1 MSRREA
7 EERVNRA
14 NAALEVSLEA
24 VRSGCRDTLTGLV
37 DRVNRADP
45 FFIRYVTGSREFQ
58 TMRNT
63 LREYANL
70 QELIRPEE
78 QGFRERRAQME
89 ALAKK
94 LLTDAGQY
102 IQHKNNEG
110 RNRNEKR
117 RLAAATEVLNF
128 ARQQLRELTQMENL
142 LEDIAD
148 AGIQLGQEENPE
160 ENQAEAVENQQ
171 EAMEN
176 QAEAVEN
183 QQEAM
188 ENQAEAVENQQEE
201 EENQAEAAE
210 NQQEAEEN
218 QAEAV
223 ENQAEPVENQQ
234 EEEENQAE
242 AVENQVEQPENDI
255 EENPEEELQED
266 ILDDA
271 GLDAVFRED
280 FYVNSKRKL
289 ERKLLDSNDCIKSI
303 IRALRDFFNPQERT
317 YERLG
322 LVQHYDSEE
331 PLNPQEKELAG
342 KLLENLTM
350 REILLKEQEPRLEDE
365 EAEPS
370 LLEIMAAEM
379 EPSDFMTLVTK
390 APSFQKELEGMTHAG
405 IYTFVAEEDNAA
417 LKNLAEKVRIEMPGI
432 ARELLFELGE
442 RSGKQQGKNPENAP
456 AEKKAAMTGKK
467 SLSKP

>member
-171 EAMEN
+171 EAEEN

-183 QQEAM
+183 QQEA
-188 ENQAEAVENQQEE
+188 
-201 EENQAEAAE
+201 
-210 NQQEAEEN
+210 
-218 QAEAV
+218 V
-223 ENQAEPVENQQ
+223 ENQAE
-234 EEEENQAE
+234 
-242 AVENQVEQPENDI
+242 QPENNI

-280 FYVNSKRKL
+280 FYVNGKRKL

-365 EAEPS
+365 EAEPG

-405 IYTFVAEEDNAA
+405 IYTLVAEEDNAA

-442 RSGKQQGKNPENAP
+442 RPGKQQGKNPENAP